1 MAGDLTEEEMAQRVA
16 EAAEHGCP
24 NDRHGQIRLIAGY
37 QAGLGIGVTLRA
49 LQIILGASG
58 CSWTNS
64 AKSLD

>member
-58 CSWTNS
+58 LFMDQLR
-64 AKSLD
+64 KSLD

>member
-49 LQIILGASG
+49 LQIILERPDVMDQLR
-58 CSWTNS
+58 
-64 AKSLD
+64 KSLD